1 MTLQEFLISQCSAKC
16 VFKPTVLNYFVS
28 PEGITDLESREII
41 ALPGEYVVV
50 TEDRYQVYTS
60 KMFDKY
66 HDICHKME
74 PDYDTSEI
82 PQTC

>member
-1 MTLQEFLISQCSAKC
+1 MGMMIA
-16 VFKPTVLNYFVS
+16 FV
-28 PEGITDLESREII
+28 GVKRDYKKL
-41 ALPGEYVVV
+41 AADGYV
-50 TEDRYQVYTS
+50 